1 LLEIYLDADGCP
13 VKEETYRVARRYGL
27 PVYVVA
33 GRSLG
38 VPNEAN
44 IRPVAAGKAFDA
56 ADDWIAEHVGE
67 DDIAVTADIPLAARC
82 LEKGAW
88 VLSPRGQDFTDENI
102 GDALASRA
110 LMDELRQMG
119 LASGGPSPMGRQER
133 SRYLSRLDEVVQA
146 IRRSRKS

>member
-1 LLEIYLDADGCP
+1 VLEIYLDADGCP

-27 PVYVVA
+27 AVYVVA

-44 IRPVAAGKAFDA
+44 IRAIAAGNAFDA

-88 VLSPRGQDFTDENI
+88 VLGPRGQDFTEENI

-119 LASGGPSPMGRQER
+119 LASGGPAPMGRQER
-133 SRYLSRLDEVVQA
+133 SRYLSRLDAVIQA
-146 IRRSRKS
+146 IKRSRGP

>member
-1 LLEIYLDADGCP
+1 MLEIYLDADGCP

-33 GRSLG
+33 GRALG

-44 IRPVAAGKAFDA
+44 IRAIAAGKAFDA

-67 DDIAVTADIPLAARC
+67 DDIAVTADIPLASRC

-88 VLSPRGQDFTDENI
+88 VLTPRGQDFTAENI

-119 LASGGPSPMGRQER
+119 LASGGPPPMGKPER
-133 SRYLSRLDEVVQA
+133 SRFLSRLDEVVQA
-146 IRRSRKS
+146 IKRSVGP